1 VIKDT
6 AAFVTGAASG
16 IGAAI
21 CELFAE
27 QGARVAAI
35 DHSATIERRDE
46 RLEAAVRLRAD
57 VTDPAAVRAAFVEA
71 ERALGQIDIV
81 VHAAGVDDPAIKDLA
96 FEQTSSGQSVLTLPA
111 IANEQ
116 WRRMQAVNLDGTFHV
131 LQAAAEL
138 MVPRRTGAIVLI
150 GSEAAV
156 HGLAGLPHYSAS
168 KGGVHA
174 LMRSAA
180 KELAPQGIRLNAIA
194 PGVIDTPM
202 SRRSHAIFAGS
213 VPAPIGRLGEPAEI
227 AKVALFLASDLASYV
242 VGEVINVDGGRLAC

>member
-1 VIKDT
+1 MLKGKI
-6 AAFVTGAASG
+6 AFVTGAASG
-16 IGAAI
+16 IGAAV
-21 CELFAE
+21 CALFADK
-27 QGARVAAI
+27 GARVAAI
-35 DHSATIERRDE
+35 DHSAGVKDE
-46 RLEAAVRLRAD
+46 ADAAALRLCVDVADADAVRTAFAD
-57 VTDPAAVRAAFVEA
+57 V
-71 ERALGQIDIV
+71 ERELGPIDMV

-96 FEQTSSGQSVLTLPA
+96 FHQTSVREPVLTLPA
-111 IANEQ
+111 VSGEQ
-116 WRRMQAVNLDGTFHV
+116 WRRMQAVNLDGTFFV

-138 MVPRRTGAIVLI
+138 MIPRQGGAIVLI

-202 SRRSHAIFAGS
+202 SRRSHAIFQGT
-213 VPAPIGRLGEPAEI
+213 VPAPLGRLGEPVEI
-227 AKVALFLASDLASYV
+227 ANVALFLVSDLASYV